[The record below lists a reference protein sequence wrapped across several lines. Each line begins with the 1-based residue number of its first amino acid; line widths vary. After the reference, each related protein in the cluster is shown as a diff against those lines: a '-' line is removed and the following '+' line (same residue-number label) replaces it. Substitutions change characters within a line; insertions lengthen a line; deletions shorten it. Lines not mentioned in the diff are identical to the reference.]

1 MRIVA
6 FLTSK
11 GGVGKTTFLLH
22 LAALCAQ
29 GGLRVLV
36 ADADPQRNA
45 SFHSLETGAL
55 RGLRES
61 ALRRALRDDEE
72 LDPAPFVMR
81 SPHFGF
87 DILPGDTSLLE
98 VLPRLEAAWSR
109 GDAQA
114 MLRMRRLLLRLHRG
128 YDIAFLDLA
137 PGPSALAKAGLIA
150 ADGFVTAFGM
160 SAQSLDGLR
169 ASRDWILHWE
179 PHWRTALGARPRGG
193 VRARFLGG
201 LANRVSIESPAHRTL
216 IEGAGRLTRSMARDL
231 DDHVPGASYILGAAP
246 DFGPRTLAAQLAKR
260 PIFAEAAPESREIFA
275 RAARRLLDGLGEAR
289 SFAVA

>member
-6 FLTSK
+6 FLAHK
-11 GGVGKTTFLLH
+11 GGAGKTTFLLH

-45 SFHSLETGAL
+45 SFHSLEIGAL
-55 RGLRES
+55 RGQSEG
-61 ALRRALRDDEE
+61 ALRRALRDGAD
-72 LDPAPFVMR
+72 LDPTPFVMR

-114 MLRMRRLLLRLHRG
+114 MLQMRRLLLRLHRS
-128 YDIAFLDLA
+128 YDLAFLDLA

-150 ADGFVTAFGM
+150 ADGFVTPFGM
-160 SAQSLDGLR
+160 SMASLDGLR
-169 ASRDWILHWE
+169 ASKDWILHWE
-179 PHWRTALGARPRGG
+179 PHWRKTLGARPRGG

-201 LANRVSIESPAHRTL
+201 LANRVSVDSQAHRTL
-216 IEGAGRLTRSMARDL
+216 IEGAGRLTRSMAREL
-231 DDHVPGASYILGAAP
+231 DDHLPGASYILGAAP
-246 DFGPRTLAAQLAKR
+246 DFGPRTLAAQIAKR
-260 PIFAEAAPESREIFA
+260 PIFAEVAPESRDIFV
-275 RAARRLLDGLGEAR
+275 RAARRLLDNLSEERG
-289 SFAVA
+289 FAAA